1 MYYIIFPSKAPKDEK
16 PFPRA
21 KEIGTQFPS
30 SSDTT
35 MSSPILQKALVS
47 TCYNN
52 ENKTVLVS
60 DANEI
65 PEITPASVI
74 NETLNVMNGSVRRD
88 SNMCATAN
96 IGIASKNLPSMRTVL
111 SFRNEKGSDAFSS
124 SSGTY
129 EMGNINKEHLDSEKN
144 IRKTI

>member
-1 MYYIIFPSKAPKDEK
+1 MYYILFPSKAPRDEK

-52 ENKTVLVS
+52 ENKTILVN
-60 DANEI
+60 DTNEI
-65 PEITPASVI
+65 PKITPAA
-74 NETLNVMNGSVRRD
+74 NETLNGMNGSVRRD
-88 SNMCATAN
+88 SDTSTATN
-96 IGIASKNLPSMRTVL
+96 IGIASKNLPSIRTVL
-111 SFRNEKGSDAFSS
+111 SFRNEKSSDAFSS

-129 EMGNINKEHLDSEKN
+129 EMGNTNRTPLDSEKN
-144 IRKTI
+144 LRKTI